1 MNKTDNIYKIEFLQS
16 LGFTPVSE
24 NFNKGLE
31 VKCQQGHIF
40 KRPFGNFKRGNISC
54 PKCEEDKKK
63 SFFNGT
69 GFKFIKDHQ
78 IICPYGHTIN
88 RSFSAMV
95 KSKTLTCPECSKTK
109 NKEKIEFLQSL
120 GFTLVSKTLTDNTL
134 EVKCKNNHTFKRPFR
149 DFKRGYTICLEC
161 EKESKL
167 KFLQSLG
174 YTPISETLGNDLEVK
189 CKNNHTFKRPFHRFK
204 NGDISCPQCE
214 YEKTFSINQPILD
227 KLGFDIDPKST
238 DCTYNFWLTCR
249 TCKQTFNRPFSVIRK
264 GARTCAKCN

>member
-1 MNKTDNIYKIEFLQS
+1 MHKTDNIYKIEFLQS

-78 IICPYGHTIN
+78 IICPNGHTIN
-88 RSFSAMV
+88 RSFSAMI

-109 NKEKIEFLQSL
+109 NKEKIEFLKSL
-120 GFTLVSKTLTDNTL
+120 GYTPVSNNLSNDL
-134 EVKCKNNHTFKRPFR
+134 EIKCKNNHIF
-149 DFKRGYTICLEC
+149 
-161 EKESKL
+161 
-167 KFLQSLG
+167 
-174 YTPISETLGNDLEVK
+174 
-189 CKNNHTFKRPFHRFK
+189 
-204 NGDISCPQCE
+204 
-214 YEKTFSINQPILD
+214 
-227 KLGFDIDPKST
+227 
-238 DCTYNFWLTCR
+238 
-249 TCKQTFNRPFSVIRK
+249 
-264 GARTCAKCN
+264 